1 MGVPWIPLRHRF
13 PTGVKG
19 KEEERKSGVVRRSF
33 VGNALK
39 YILLW
44 SEGGAPGLGSVTL
57 PGLRPLYCLSWLWRI
72 SISSTSW
79 ESLWKVAMGPPLG
92 IQTSGTQRRK
102 KSFQITMCEGM
113 SKGIKTPCGSAGR
126 ENQSL
131 KKRSDGLS
139 SFTGEKSG
147 LSSDTR
153 ELRRGSKSSPPLS
166 PFRRDVGVPR
176 KVELKNFCWN
186 KQMKNYI
193 TLYLKCTQSV
203 CVGVCVWVGGGNN
216 KIINSYVC
224 LILRVNENQ
233 C

>member
-1 MGVPWIPLRHRF
+1 MGVPWIPVRHRF
-13 PTGVKG
+13 PAGVKG
-19 KEEERKSGVVRRSF
+19 KEEEKSSGVVGGSP
-33 VGNALK
+33 VGKAVK

-44 SEGGAPGLGSVTL
+44 SEGGTPGLGGVTL
-57 PGLRPLYCLSWLWRI
+57 SGLRPLYCLSWLWRI

-92 IQTSGTQRRK
+92 IQASGTQRRK
-102 KSFQITMCEGM
+102 KSFQITTCEGM

-153 ELRRGSKSSPPLS
+153 ELRRGSESSPPLS

-176 KVELKNFCWN
+176 KVELRNFC
-186 KQMKNYI
+186 
-193 TLYLKCTQSV
+193 
-203 CVGVCVWVGGGNN
+203 
-216 KIINSYVC
+216 
-224 LILRVNENQ
+224 
-233 C
+233 